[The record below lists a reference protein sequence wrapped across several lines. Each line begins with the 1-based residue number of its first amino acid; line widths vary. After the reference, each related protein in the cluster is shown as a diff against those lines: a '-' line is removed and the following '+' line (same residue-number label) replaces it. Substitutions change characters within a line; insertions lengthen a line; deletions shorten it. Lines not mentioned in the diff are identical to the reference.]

1 MVLYEVARKLSTKFI
16 SETVKRGTKMRL
28 YISKEEAEFL
38 SGLLIYEVYK
48 RIELNANTD
57 KQERLL
63 NRIEECLQ
71 RQKSGYNRKEK

>member
-1 MVLYEVARKLSTKFI
+1 
-16 SETVKRGTKMRL
+16 MRL
-28 YISKEEAEFL
+28 YISKDEAEFL

-48 RIELNANTD
+48 RIELNVNTD
-57 KQERLL
+57 KQERLI